1 MPTLF
6 HYPTRLIIIGKYEE
20 KNEVDK
26 SNLYYA
32 MYRGLIDLLCQS
44 SEERFPMINAV
55 HPEKIVSTLSFRFDP
70 ATTRT
75 WSEDSFYN
83 YAIQAIIY
91 YLK

>member
-6 HYPTRLIIIGKYEE
+6 HYPTRLIIIEKYEE
-20 KNEVDK
+20 KNKVDK
-26 SNLYYA
+26 SDIMLCTVVLLIYYA
-32 MYRGLIDLLCQS
+32 KF
-44 SEERFPMINAV
+44 SEERFSMINAV
-55 HPEKIVSTLSFRFDP
+55 HPEKIVSTLSSRFDP
-70 ATTRT
+70 ATART